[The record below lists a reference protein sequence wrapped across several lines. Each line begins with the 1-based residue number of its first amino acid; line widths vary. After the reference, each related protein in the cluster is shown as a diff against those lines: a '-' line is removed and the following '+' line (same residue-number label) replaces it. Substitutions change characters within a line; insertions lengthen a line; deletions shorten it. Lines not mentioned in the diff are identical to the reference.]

1 MSVTTDR
8 TEANSIPGAHCHF
21 CGDDTAPLVM
31 TPCCGQLIC
40 CDTSY
45 LSYRGGDYCQFEHE
59 NESIGR
65 IPRLPVKIKHLN
77 YPNRDTDKQV
87 KRAEPILGFTI
98 RRIGNEKRLAKFA
111 Q

>member
-1 MSVTTDR
+1 MP
-8 TEANSIPGAHCHF
+8 TEAEGIDHGVQCLAGEPGLAEEQFLQMARH
-21 CGDDTAPLVM
+21 GDQRIFDIDPK
-31 TPCCGQLIC
+31 TP
-40 CDTSY
+40 
-45 LSYRGGDYCQFEHE
+45 R
-59 NESIGR
+59 IGR